1 MLEERIYIDVECYK
15 DYFLLSA
22 LQHNTGKVVHFEM
35 YEGKQLNLR
44 GIRSLMSTKQTIS
57 FNGLG
62 YDLPV
67 IVAACSGY
75 NNQALKNL
83 SDRIITSGQ
92 PIWAICRDQELNVPS
107 NWDHIDLIEVAPGQA
122 SLKIYGGRLNAPK
135 LQDLPIHPSDSIT
148 PELRELMRTYCIND
162 LETTKLLCDKLEKEI
177 VLRETMGAQY
187 GMDLRS
193 KSDAQIAET
202 VIKSELYKKT
212 RKNYKKP
219 LLPKDFSF
227 KYKDPEIVNFKSEY
241 LKGLFERILKTRFKV
256 GSNGSVLMP
265 EWLKNEKVM
274 VDGVRYQMG
283 IGGLHSCEKSQY
295 VVPNDDELLFEQDVA
310 SYYPNIIMQQ
320 GLAPDSLG
328 KPFLDVY
335 ETIVERRL
343 ASKKRAQ
350 EIAKEIAALKFKLA
364 KLTV

>member
-1 MLEERIYIDVECYK
+1 
-15 DYFLLSA
+15 
-22 LQHNTGKVVHFEM
+22 
-35 YEGKQLNLR
+35 
-44 GIRSLMSTKQTIS
+44 
-57 FNGLG
+57 
-62 YDLPV
+62 
-67 IVAACSGY
+67 
-75 NNQALKNL
+75 
-83 SDRIITSGQ
+83 
-92 PIWAICRDQELNVPS
+92 
-107 NWDHIDLIEVAPGQA
+107 
-122 SLKIYGGRLNAPK
+122 
-135 LQDLPIHPSDSIT
+135 
-148 PELRELMRTYCIND
+148 
-162 LETTKLLCDKLEKEI
+162 
-177 VLRETMGAQY
+177 MGAQY